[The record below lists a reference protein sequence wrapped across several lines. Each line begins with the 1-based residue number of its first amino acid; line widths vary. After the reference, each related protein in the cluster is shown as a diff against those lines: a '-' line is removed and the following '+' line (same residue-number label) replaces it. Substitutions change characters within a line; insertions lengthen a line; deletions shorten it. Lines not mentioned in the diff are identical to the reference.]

1 MRAVICVRSLI
12 VENLLRWRREGEFLI
27 ARDFVRWIGSVDIKL
42 KAFVSNEVDD
52 GFPLSIKCCADKI
65 DAFFQK
71 FGVDEKGLDIVRYCR
86 IQ

>member
-12 VENLLRWRREGEFLI
+12 VQNLLRWRIEGAFLI
-27 ARDFVRWIGSVDIKL
+27 ARDFVRWTNNVICFVDIKL

-65 DAFFQK
+65 DAFFK
-71 FGVDEKGLDIVRYCR
+71 KIRCR
-86 IQ
+86 